1 MFFIFYIIV
10 FLMQAYTSI
19 GVANASPMN
28 RTLPS
33 HNPFR
38 MVFSRLVPH
47 VFQPLYVLHGQRLN
61 IHSP

>member
-1 MFFIFYIIV
+1 MFFIFNIIV
-10 FLMQAYTSI
+10 YLIQAYTSI
-19 GVANASPMN
+19 DVANASPMY

-47 VFQPLYVLHGQRLN
+47 VFQPFYVLHGQRLY